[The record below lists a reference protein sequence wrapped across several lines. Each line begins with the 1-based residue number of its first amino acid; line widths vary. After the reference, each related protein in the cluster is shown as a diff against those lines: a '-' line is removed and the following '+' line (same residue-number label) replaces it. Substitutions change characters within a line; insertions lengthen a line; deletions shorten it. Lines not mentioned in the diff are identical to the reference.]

1 MIYCDV
7 THLRLQTLQS
17 SLSPVVVVPP
27 EAEWCVNKP
36 VLRQFIDFS
45 ISPAIGPAL
54 VYYAVVVVVHS
65 VLLVT
70 LVLLVVSQ
78 VVTVAVRSDF
88 ADRNFVNHPLSK
100 MLATRVIL

>member
-1 MIYCDV
+1 MVCQQAQQFAIGW
-7 THLRLQTLQS
+7 H
-17 SLSPVVVVPP
+17 
-27 EAEWCVNKP
+27 
-36 VLRQFIDFS
+36 VLRHFIDFS